1 VLTMA
6 GAVYDPGWVLIDD
19 AGLIAGV
26 GRWKEGE
33 VFFPAGTEIIN
44 AQGKVVMPGLVEAH
58 CHVGI
63 LEEIYRDDG
72 DDLNE
77 TTDPVTPH
85 LRAIDAINPEDVAFN
100 DALLGGVT
108 TLGTGPG
115 SANVFGGETAVL
127 KSCPSPVVDRMV
139 LRQPAGL
146 KIALGENPKRI
157 YGGQQKSPRTRMAT
171 AALLR
176 QTLVAAENY
185 GRRLGGEILAEDN
198 KGKTASH
205 PERDLKLEAVLR
217 ALRGEIPVRAHA
229 HRADD
234 IMTAIR
240 IADEFGLRLT
250 IEHGTE
256 AHKVAPELAA
266 RNIPVVVGPL
276 LSNRSKVELKDKDFR
291 TPLLLYE
298 AGVKIAFMTD
308 HPVTPIQHLWLCAAL
323 AVKEGL
329 PVEAALQAITINAAE
344 ILGVADRVGSLERGK
359 DADILILSGAP
370 LEISTRI
377 EQVIINGKTVFE
389 ARPA

>member
-1 VLTMA
+1 MA
-6 GAVYDPGWVLIDD
+6 GPVYDPGWVLISDE
-19 AGLIAGV
+19 GRIAGV
-26 GRWKEGE
+26 GKWKEGE
-33 VFFPAGTEIIN
+33 VFFPPGTEVIN
-44 AQGKVVMPGLVEAH
+44 AQGKVIMPGLVEAH

-63 LEEIYRDDG
+63 IEEIYRDDG

-85 LRAIDAINPEDVAFN
+85 LRAIDAINPEDVAFK

-115 SANVFGGETAVL
+115 SANVLGGESVVL
-127 KSCPSPVVDRMV
+127 KSYPLPVVDYMV

-176 QTLVAAENY
+176 QTLVAAQNY
-185 GRRLGGEILAEDN
+185 GQRLSREAVAEN
-198 KGKTASH
+198 SKEGVFSP

-217 ALRGEIPVRAHA
+217 ALRGEVPIRAHA

-256 AHKVAPELAA
+256 AHKVASELAA

-291 TPLLLYE
+291 TPLILYE
-298 AGVKIAFMTD
+298 AGVKVAFMTD

-323 AVKEGL
+323 AVKEGMPL
-329 PVEAALQAITINAAE
+329 EAALQAITINAAE
-344 ILGVADRVGSLERGK
+344 ILGVADRVGSLEAGK
-359 DADILILSGAP
+359 DADLLILSGPP

-377 EQVIINGKTVFE
+377 EQVIINGKTVFP
-389 ARPA
+389 PAN